1 MEHDAIRYRL
11 YPNNSFVTKTDTN
24 HNQYSLGNSKIL
36 SRSSYALL
44 SPLNDKERIYMC
56 SSFSSMPRSNS
67 ELMLDSMSTRKVT
80 FSRIH
85 LPESISIQLSEK
97 MCRKM
102 YDDESNSVK
111 NIDENTIAS
120 CTICANSP
128 LNKTLTGFQHFQ
140 LQLLHHP
147 KKMIQ
152 KKTDDIIG
160 FNHMVFHQR
169 LKATIGLLIFCKVS
183 MNTYV
188 PNSLGDLI
196 ETLSKEYDTR
206 SKSKPCKQMDQ
217 NQQCNVNRSRS
228 YVQLDRQHS
237 IRENSIMK
245 QPVMR
250 SNSFTYKQHHR
261 SVV

>member
-1 MEHDAIRYRL
+1 
-11 YPNNSFVTKTDTN
+11 
-24 HNQYSLGNSKIL
+24 
-36 SRSSYALL
+36 
-44 SPLNDKERIYMC
+44 
-56 SSFSSMPRSNS
+56 
-67 ELMLDSMSTRKVT
+67 
-80 FSRIH
+80 
-85 LPESISIQLSEK
+85 
-97 MCRKM
+97 
-102 YDDESNSVK
+102 
-111 NIDENTIAS
+111 
-120 CTICANSP
+120 
-128 LNKTLTGFQHFQ
+128 
-140 LQLLHHP
+140 
-147 KKMIQ
+147 
-152 KKTDDIIG
+152 
-160 FNHMVFHQR
+160 MVFHQR

-261 SVV
+261 INTSSVKSSSSVTTLHSRSKYIVLNDKIQCRTVTCSNELPLLGLYPGRCRNHTQTTFCASTEKVSFPKDEYISGLRCGDRLTT